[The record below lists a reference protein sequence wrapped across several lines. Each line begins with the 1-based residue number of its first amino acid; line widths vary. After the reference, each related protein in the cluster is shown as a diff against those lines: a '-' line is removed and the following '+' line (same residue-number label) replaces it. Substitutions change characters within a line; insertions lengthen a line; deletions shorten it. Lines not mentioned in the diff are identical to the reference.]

1 MQDLN
6 HPTLGLFVMCKD
18 DLYLKQGVL
27 GLSVRPKTPQ
37 DGTFCQVS
45 RRLTPKLRCQRCCTQ
60 TFGTKVRIE
69 SSAQSTL
76 MTSLRQLAAVA
87 GKQPYHTAWPYNYHF
102 INTLNYY
109 YDEKTESYEFGAEL

>member
-1 MQDLN
+1 MQDLK

-27 GLSVRPKTPQ
+27 GLNVRPKTLQ

-45 RRLTPKLRCQRCCTQ
+45 RRFTPKLRCQRCCTQ

-69 SSAQSTL
+69 SSAQGIL
-76 MTSLRQLAAVA
+76 MTSLWQLAVVA
-87 GKQPYHTAWPYNYHF
+87 GKQPYHTAWPYKNLL
-102 INTLNYY
+102 INSLNYY
-109 YDEKTESYEFGAEL
+109 YDENNESYEFGAEL